1 MTGVR
6 ILQVREKGP
15 NGEYR
20 TRTETY
26 TETVTDFHYKVDIS
40 QYIYPFGFMQSS
52 GRPISDGR
60 DKHLPNA
67 VTVLW
72 MAYCNRPVDSRRDQ
86 SVSPRPKLPAVT
98 CRSAHEPRR
107 PATGAPPAVCCPT
120 FPQTGVSSTPS
131 PKLRCCAVQVASDAE
146 IRSVRF

>member
-6 ILQVREKGP
+6 ILQVQERRP
-15 NGEYR
+15 NGQYR

-52 GRPISDGR
+52 GQPISDGR
-60 DKHLPNA
+60 DKHLPHA

-107 PATGAPPAVCCPT
+107 PAQQAPRWQSIA
-120 FPQTGVSSTPS
+120 QGS
-131 PKLRCCAVQVASDAE
+131 PRLA
-146 IRSVRF
+146 